1 MIIKKILRY
10 IKVLRVKNEEPY
22 VSLYKLL
29 GFYPNDPQLY
39 ITALTHRS
47 YRKQS
52 NFSLNQCN
60 ERQEFLGDAM
70 LSAIISD
77 RLFLLFPE
85 DQEGFLSKTRSKM
98 VNREILN
105 RIALEIKLND
115 YMRLS
120 MENNTHNNDLYGN
133 ALEALV
139 GAVYQDQG
147 YEVCYR
153 FVESLFRRHVN
164 LKKLINEEGNHKS
177 ELMEW
182 GQKRGVA
189 LTYRTKESEQLD
201 SNGERLFESV
211 VAIEHVDLGE
221 GIGYSKKQ
229 SQQQAAKKALKNL
242 RTNKDLYS
250 EVSACFVSKKKGS
263 N

>member
-1 MIIKKILRY
+1 MIIKKILQY
-10 IKVLRVKNEEPY
+10 IKVLRVKIEEPY
-22 VSLYKLL
+22 VSLYRLL
-29 GFYPNDPQLY
+29 GFYPNDPQIY

-47 YRKQS
+47 YRQQKKCPLS
-52 NFSLNQCN
+52 QCN

-77 RLFLLFPE
+77 ILFLLFPE

-105 RIALEIKLND
+105 RIALDIKID
-115 YMRLS
+115 TYMRFS
-120 MENNTHNNDLYGN
+120 TENSSHNLDIYGN

-139 GAVYQDQG
+139 GAIYQDQG
-147 YEVCYR
+147 FEVCYHY
-153 FVESLFRRHVN
+153 VERLFRRHVD

-182 GQKRGVA
+182 GQKKGLVFS
-189 LTYRTKESEQLD
+189 YQTKESEEESKD
-201 SNGERLFESV
+201 GERIFESV
-211 VAIEHVDLGE
+211 VSVEAIDLGK

-229 SQQQAAKKALKNL
+229 SQQQAAKNALKNL
-242 RTNKDLYS
+242 QTNKELYQK
-250 EVSACFVSKKKGS
+250 VSAVFVTKKKTK